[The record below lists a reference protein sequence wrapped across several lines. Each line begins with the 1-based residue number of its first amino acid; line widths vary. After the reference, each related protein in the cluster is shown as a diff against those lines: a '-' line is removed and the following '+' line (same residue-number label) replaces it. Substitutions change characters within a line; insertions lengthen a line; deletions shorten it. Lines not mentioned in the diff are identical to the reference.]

1 MSPFPEQSSGPP
13 PSPAPPGQG
22 TLRDVVR
29 DAVRDA
35 VRGARDGFQ
44 EGGPPTPP
52 PAPQPPASAP
62 SDAAPA
68 GTAPVTFTTD
78 AGEKFAV
85 SWNNGTLTI
94 AQGTEVLAIPTQ
106 ELIPARAV
114 DITVAICSTLVVLVL
129 GAPLLRYWLR
139 RAERRQA
146 QQAMDAAVAARL
158 DAMERHIDTVAVELE
173 RVSEGQ
179 RYFTRLLEAREGAV
193 LPPRQG

>member
-1 MSPFPEQSSGPP
+1 MSPRLAQPQPP
-13 PSPAPPGQG
+13 ADRSPYQRIKGSIA
-22 TLRDVVR
+22 
-29 DAVRDA
+29 DAVA
-35 VRGARDGFQ
+35 GARDGWQ
-44 EGGPPTPP
+44 EGVPPTPP
-52 PAPQPPASAP
+52 PAPQPPSSVPSTAP
-62 SDAAPA
+62 STAPA
-68 GTAPVTFTTD
+68 GTAPVTFTTN

-85 SWNNGTLTI
+85 SWNDGTLTI
-94 AQGTEVLAIPTQ
+94 AQGAERLAIPTQ

-129 GAPLLRYWLR
+129 GTPLLRFWLR

-146 QQAMDAAVAARL
+146 QQTMDAAVAARL

-179 RYFTRLLEAREGAV
+179 RYFTRLLEAREGAP

>member
-13 PSPAPPGQG
+13 PSLAPVGKG
-22 TLRDVVR
+22 TVRDVVR
-29 DAVRDA
+29 DV
-35 VRGARDGFQ
+35 VRGDWDWWQG
-44 EGGPPTPP
+44 GGPPTPP
-52 PAPQPPASAP
+52 PAPQPPSSAP
-62 SDAAPA
+62 STAPA

-85 SWNNGTLTI
+85 SWNDGTLTI
-94 AQGTEVLAIPTQ
+94 AQGTERLAIPTQ

-114 DITVAICSTLVVLVL
+114 DITVALCSTLVVLVL
-129 GAPLLRYWLR
+129 GTPLLRFWLR
-139 RAERRQA
+139 RTERRQA
-146 QQAMDAAVAARL
+146 QQTMDAAVAARL

-179 RYFTRLLEAREGAV
+179 RYFTRLLEAREGAP